1 MEHEPFTWI
10 GALGLPEKI
19 ATGGLVAALLVVFAV
34 QVSRKLGATE
44 AALDPEDGIT
54 ARNLAE
60 AVPPHVKSLNFLNN
74 ILAKMEAK
82 AAGAYEG
89 LLLNHA
95 GAVTEGTTSNIFLVQ
110 RGRLRT
116 PSLDCGILEG
126 ITRSLVLRLAR
137 ELSIPSEERVVTADD
152 LFNADECFLTNTT
165 QEILP
170 VREID
175 GRVLADGRPG
185 PMTRRLHTSF
195 RSGLDRFLDRV

>member
-1 MEHEPFTWI
+1 
-10 GALGLPEKI
+10 
-19 ATGGLVAALLVVFAV
+19 
-34 QVSRKLGATE
+34 
-44 AALDPEDGIT
+44 
-54 ARNLAE
+54 
-60 AVPPHVKSLNFLNN
+60 
-74 ILAKMEAK
+74 MEAK

-152 LFNADECFLTNTT
+152 LFNADECFLTNRT
-165 QEILP
+165 QEFLP
-170 VREID
+170 VKEID
-175 GRVLADGRPG
+175 AR
-185 PMTRRLHTSF
+185 
-195 RSGLDRFLDRV
+195 GLSYLLS